1 MVQILSEINLRMA
14 SELEERFL
22 ARPTS
27 SKVGTELTNIVELY
41 FIQILSILVLYLY
54 ISRWL
59 DFNNICC
66 QQILSKMNLVL

>member
-27 SKVGTELTNIVELY
+27 SKVGTELPKYIVAEME
-41 FIQILSILVLYLY
+41 VHMVA
-54 ISRWL
+54 
-59 DFNNICC
+59 N
-66 QQILSKMNLVL
+66 M

>member
-27 SKVGTELTNIVELY
+27 SKVGTELKKIVPVE
-41 FIQILSILVLYLY
+41 
-54 ISRWL
+54 
-59 DFNNICC
+59 
-66 QQILSKMNLVL
+66 KK